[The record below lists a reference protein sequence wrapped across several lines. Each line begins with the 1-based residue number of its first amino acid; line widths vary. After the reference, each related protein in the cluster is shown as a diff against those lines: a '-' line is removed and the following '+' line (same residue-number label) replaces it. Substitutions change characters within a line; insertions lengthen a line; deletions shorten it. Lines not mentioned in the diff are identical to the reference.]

1 MKVILRED
9 VPDLGSI
16 GEMVSVANGY
26 ARNFLLPQQL
36 AVRANTK
43 NASELAHQKRM
54 IERHKE
60 KVQIEAGEMA
70 GRLKNV
76 SCTIPVMVGEQ
87 DKLFGSV
94 TTRDIEEAL
103 LTEGIKLSRKK
114 IVLDEPIRQLGVYT
128 LDVRLH
134 AEVKGQLK
142 VWVVAK

>member
-1 MKVILRED
+1 M
-9 VPDLGSI
+9 
-16 GEMVSVANGY
+16 
-26 ARNFLLPQQL
+26 PQQR

-43 NASELAHQKRM
+43 NAAELAHQKRM

-60 KVQIEAGEMA
+60 KVRVEAGELA
-70 GRLKNV
+70 GKLQNV
-76 SCTIPVMVGEQ
+76 SCTIPVLVGEQ

-114 IVLDEPIRQLGVYT
+114 IILEEPIRQLGVYT
-128 LDVRLH
+128 LDIRLH
-134 AEVKGQLK
+134 ADVTGKLK